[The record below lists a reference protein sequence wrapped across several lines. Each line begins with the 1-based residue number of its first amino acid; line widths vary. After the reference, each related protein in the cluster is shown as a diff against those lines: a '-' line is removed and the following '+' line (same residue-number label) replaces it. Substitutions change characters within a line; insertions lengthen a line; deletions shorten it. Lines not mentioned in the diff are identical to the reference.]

1 VKYMGATLTIR
12 EDLSKRLERLAKTT
26 KQSKVSLASQAIED
40 FLTVQEWHIQAIKE
54 GIAAADS
61 GDIVSHEEAVAKLKK
76 WGKRAS

>member
-1 VKYMGATLTIR
+1 MGATLTIR

-76 WGKRAS
+76 WGKCAS

>member
-1 VKYMGATLTIR
+1 MGATLTIR

-61 GDIVSHEEAVAKLKK
+61 GDIVSHKEAVTKLKK

>member
-1 VKYMGATLTIR
+1 MGATLTIR
-12 EDLSKRLERLAKTT
+12 EDLSKRLERLAKTI